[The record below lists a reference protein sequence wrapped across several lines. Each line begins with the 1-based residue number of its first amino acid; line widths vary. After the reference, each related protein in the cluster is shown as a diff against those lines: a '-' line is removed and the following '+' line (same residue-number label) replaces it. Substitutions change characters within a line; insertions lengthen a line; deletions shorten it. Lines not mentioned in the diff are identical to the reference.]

1 MNFLNIALLAGAAAF
16 LIPLIIH
23 LLNKRKVITVRWGAM
38 HLLHEVIRQRKRK
51 MKIEQL
57 LLLITRIAIPIVL
70 ALCLARP
77 VLTALQSLGLGS
89 SSLIVMLDDSFSM
102 RAPAAQTTLPG
113 GNVMEQARQDMQTML
128 TDLPKGS
135 SAQVILSGGSPR
147 KLLDQATTALDLVPK
162 KLSDVPSMSGPLSAN
177 DAFQS
182 ATSALK
188 DSPNAAREVL
198 IVSDFQEADWKA
210 IADGAALPALEN
222 LAKQEPKPQITF
234 YRVGSDLA
242 ENLSIASADISAL
255 VAAESQPVGLRVRIK
270 NHGKRPWQDVA
281 VHLEADG
288 ARLRTARV
296 SLAPEGEAVLSFT
309 HAFDKV
315 GDHSL
320 SVRLEGDS
328 FADDNAFHSIVQVRN
343 QLNVLLIDGHPGKDP
358 LTGAADFL
366 ELALTPHTAAAATLK
381 DLIRTKK
388 IDLRKLRDDDLRQQ
402 EVIIMA
408 DVDRLQGRAMSD
420 IDKFV
425 KDGGGLLVFAGPE
438 CDLDWYNR
446 EFHRK
451 GQGLY
456 PAAIKGQSRAEA
468 DAAPARI
475 LMQRFTHPAA
485 LYFND
490 ARGGRLQDAEFRHWF
505 EFTPGGQASS
515 LTTDTRASSPP
526 AMQRIFNLDRNVPL
540 MVEKKYGRGRVI
552 AAATTA
558 NAEWSNLPLQPFFV
572 PLMQRL
578 TTYLATE
585 GSAPAWQL
593 VGTPIRL
600 SLEKTDLTAEFT
612 LRDPTGQTQTLK
624 PAKEGETVFLQSSAI
639 AQPGIF
645 QLQRTG
651 SDKPTLHAFNVDGT
665 ESDLKPLPV
674 ADIQKIA
681 QRHDASFADNLQS
694 YQKLDRTRRHGSEL
708 WQPLLIALLALLF
721 FEVLLQQRIAKG

>member
-1 MNFLNIALLAGAAAF
+1 MSFLHGILLAGAAAF

-51 MKIEQL
+51 MKVEQL
-57 LLLITRIAIPIVL
+57 LLLLIRISIPIVL

-77 VLTALQSLGLGS
+77 VLTALRSLGLGS
-89 SSLIVMLDDSFSM
+89 SSLIVMLDDSLSM

-113 GNVMEQARQDMQTML
+113 GTVIEQARQDMQTML
-128 TDLPKGS
+128 TDLPDGS
-135 SAQVILSGGSPR
+135 SAQVILSGGTPR
-147 KLLDQATTALDLVPK
+147 KLLDQSTTDLDLVPK
-162 KLSDVPSMSGPLSAN
+162 QLSEVPSMSGPLAAN
-177 DAFQS
+177 DAFQA

-188 DSPNAAREVL
+188 DAPNAAREVV

-222 LAKQEPKPQITF
+222 LNKQEPKPQITF
-234 YRVGSDLA
+234 FRVGSDLA
-242 ENLSIASADISAL
+242 ENISIASADISAL
-255 VAAESQPVGLRVRIK
+255 VAAESQPIGLRVRIK
-270 NHGKRPWQDVA
+270 NHGKRPWQDIP

-343 QLNVLLIDGHPGKDP
+343 QLNVLLIDGSPGKEP
-358 LTGAADFL
+358 LSGATDFL
-366 ELALTPHTAAAATLK
+366 EIALTPHTVAAATLK

-388 IDLRKLRDDDLRQQ
+388 IDLRKMRDDDLREQ
-402 EVIIMA
+402 EVVIMA
-408 DVDRLQGRAMSD
+408 DVQRLQGRSMGD
-420 IDKFV
+420 LEKFV
-425 KDGGGLLVFAGPE
+425 KEGGGLLVFAGPD
-438 CDLDWYNR
+438 CDVDWYNR
-446 EFHRK
+446 DFFRK
-451 GQGLY
+451 GEGLY
-456 PAAIKGQSRAEA
+456 PAAIKGQARA
-468 DAAPARI
+468 DSDSLPARI

-490 ARGGRLQDAEFRHWF
+490 ARAGRLQDAEFRHWF
-505 EFTPGGQASS
+505 EFTPQGDQ
-515 LTTDTRASSPP
+515 T
-526 AMQRIFNLDRNVPL
+526 QRIFNLDRNVPL
-540 MVEKKYGRGRVI
+540 MIEKKYGRGRVI

-558 NAEWSNLPLQPFFV
+558 NPAWSNLPLQPFFV

-593 VGTPIRL
+593 VGSAIRL
-600 SLEKTDLTAEFT
+600 PLEKAELGSEFT

-624 PAKEGETVFLQSSAI
+624 SAKEGDAVFVQSPPI
-639 AQPGIF
+639 TQPGIF
-645 QLQRTG
+645 QLQKVGTE
-651 SDKPTLHAFNVDGT
+651 KTTLLAFNIDGT
-665 ESDLKPLPV
+665 ESNLKALAA

-681 QRHDASFADNLQS
+681 QRYDAAYADTLPA
-694 YQKLDRTRRHGSEL
+694 YQALDRTRRHGSEL
-708 WQPLLIALLALLF
+708 WQPLLILLLMLLF
-721 FEVLLQQRIAKG
+721 GEVLLQQHIAKG